1 MVATRLASL
10 ISARTV
16 SPFFNVP
23 LTIRQKW
30 MVTPSVFL
38 VSKTV
43 TAASAGDDA
52 DIADLSAAFGVER
65 CFIEYKREFA
75 FVNAVKAV
83 VAVNDGKHL
92 CTVCLEYVIAGKFG
106 FGKRA

>member
-1 MVATRLASL
+1 MDGHAVGLFGIQNRDSRVA
-10 ISARTV
+10 
-16 SPFFNVP
+16 
-23 LTIRQKW
+23 
-30 MVTPSVFL
+30 
-38 VSKTV
+38 
-43 TAASAGDDA
+43 AGDDA

-92 CTVCLEYVIAGKFG
+92 CTVCLECVIAGKFG